1 MTGCI
6 GSKAAFRKRLR
17 SAMSRR
23 SLLLPIPLQ
32 SSRSPRESPIA
43 CAVMHN
49 LLYEIFSWF
58 RPLAVAAGDR

>member
-1 MTGCI
+1 
-6 GSKAAFRKRLR
+6 
-17 SAMSRR
+17 MSRR

>member
-1 MTGCI
+1 
-6 GSKAAFRKRLR
+6 
-17 SAMSRR
+17 MSRR
-23 SLLLPIPLQ
+23 SLLLAIPLQ